1 MDACGQTWS
10 SAHDGASGEEKG
22 RPAGRLRPPS
32 GGSHRRHCL
41 HEGFAEL
48 AGHGRR
54 WNNISRI
61 LSAPP
66 AGPHGL
72 AGGLEVQEGSVQRPC
87 HLAQCT
93 WLSNQE
99 RPRRLRIRGTQGIFR
114 RTRRSGGTK
123 WQVEHGGHAG
133 VGRRRNLQP
142 SGRER
147 SLRGVWTARSTGEDC
162 RTGRGKK
169 SHCALWM

>member
-1 MDACGQTWS
+1 MGKRAWS
-10 SAHDGASGEEKG
+10 SAHGGASREEKE

-72 AGGLEVQEGSVQRPC
+72 AGGLEVQEGPVQPPC
-87 HLAQCT
+87 HLAQST
-93 WLSNQE
+93 WLSILE
-99 RPRRLRIRGTQGIFR
+99 GPRRLRIRDTQGLSR
-114 RTRRSGGTK
+114 RTRRSGGRK
-123 WQVEHGGHAG
+123 WKVEHEGRAG

-147 SLRGVWTARSTGEDC
+147 SLHGVWTARSTGEGC
-162 RTGRGKK
+162 RTGRG
-169 SHCALWM
+169 C